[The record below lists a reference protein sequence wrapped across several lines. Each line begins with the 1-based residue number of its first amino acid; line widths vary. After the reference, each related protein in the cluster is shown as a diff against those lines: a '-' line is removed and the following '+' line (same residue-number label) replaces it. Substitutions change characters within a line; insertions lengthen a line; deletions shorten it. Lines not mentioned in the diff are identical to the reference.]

1 MPRSSQYLYRYMAGL
16 ALPSLYAQV
25 ERDFA
30 DLEQRREY
38 LQGLVAQQQQ
48 LIADLERTF
57 TVPPTDS
64 IALQAQLEK
73 LDEEGVETSQ
83 ILAEQRGVMSE
94 SQKQAFLSDMRA
106 QGGLNR
112 VTKALEENQG
122 LTRAAYD
129 ARVELYRQGLISMGV
144 PAAEARA
151 EADRVTAA
159 RVGAG
164 DFAAPGISRERQREM
179 SELEETAR
187 VLRQRGPEGIRGG
200 QAGEE
205 EITRRVNAQ
214 AAEGTG
220 FATEED
226 AYQAALAALAD
237 GVMDLDDFG
246 GNEAALALAQ
256 EVYNKARTLGAYRND
271 ERSNF
276 ETAMLQA
283 RQRYAQL
290 VAQSE
295 QLAAPEGMSREQEL
309 ARRQAEALGYDF
321 SKPYVRQQK
330 SRYYNNLIRGD
341 ELFNAALEA
350 SARLEAEDPDRFRT
364 PQGMSS
370 VVTPTNRSQ
379 RLARD
384 YIAQRWNAGDRT
396 INFRELENEFGK
408 VLRGDDLQEALS
420 FAYAFYKG
428 LRANIQTPT
437 DAERQMEAQRA
448 AAEAR
453 EARIEAANRA
463 RAAAEEQAKL
473 LQRMEFER
481 AAATEQA
488 GAATAAA
495 VRESETAMM
504 APTNAADSL
513 YKRLMIRGMGR
524 EDIIQAMN
532 SGYAAMTQPGV
543 SRQTREANLN
553 ELGFKAP
560 DIVLLYQAFEPR
572 IREQVRTATP
582 TELAE
587 LSQIPAFQRYIT
599 PDMQQRAQGLAAL
612 DVVVSAIP
620 DEQRR
625 EEARQRMPPT
635 VLPGEVPVPGGD
647 VALPP
652 SPPEPDRVDIMLEQ
666 QRRQEETLKPALPE
680 PPEPPPVRKTPA
692 APPEAEAPARQVDPT
707 NPRYEYVPLE
717 GGGYETYFDGQRRA
731 DATPGSRAAQAIQR
745 VLEQGAAPA
754 QEPAE
759 EQPPPTIDGDV
770 TRPRITPRDEQPPS
784 GPPVTVTSD
793 QNAATIGAIQG
804 LLQGRDAAPPD
815 ETPPTVDETPPTVDE
830 TPPPAPMT
838 LTTDEQRIVE
848 LLLARQPIGDAL
860 RAMKRIG
867 PDGEPRP
874 LTSAE
879 RRAIVDKAQAYIA
892 AQGGQ

>member
-16 ALPSLYAQV
+16 SLPSLYAQV

-38 LQGLVAQQQQ
+38 VQGLVAQQQQ

-73 LDEEGVETSQ
+73 LDEAGVETSQ
-83 ILAEQRGVMSE
+83 ILAEQRGAMSTADRDE
-94 SQKQAFLSDMRA
+94 FVRAAEQNPQAVIAALSA
-106 QGGLNR
+106 
-112 VTKALEENQG
+112 NQG
-122 LTRAAYD
+122 LTRAQHKV
-129 ARVELYRQGLISMGV
+129 RVDLLRQALVNRGMTG
-144 PAAEARA
+144 AEARD
-151 EADRVTAA
+151 ETDRVERA
-159 RVGAG
+159 RAGAG
-164 DFAAPGISRERQREM
+164 DFATPGISRERREAM

-226 AYQAALAALAD
+226 AYQAAIAALAD
-237 GVMDLDDFG
+237 GVMDVDDFG

-290 VAQSE
+290 LAQSE

-350 SARLEAEDPDRFRT
+350 SARLEAEDPERFRT

-384 YIAQRWNAGDRT
+384 YVAQRWNAGDRS

-453 EARIEAANRA
+453 EARVEAARRA
-463 RAAAEEQAKL
+463 REAADEQAKL

-495 VRESETAMM
+495 VRESEAAMM

-572 IREQVRTATP
+572 IREQVRTASP

-599 PDMQQRAQGLAAL
+599 PAMQQRAQGLAAL
-612 DVVVSAIP
+612 DVVVSNIP
-620 DEQRR
+620 DEAARADAQR
-625 EEARQRMPPT
+625 RMPPT

-680 PPEPPPVRKTPA
+680 APEPPPVRKAEA
-692 APPEAEAPARQVDPT
+692 APPAAEAPARQVDPT

-745 VLEQGAAPA
+745 VLEQGAEVILDEAADTVTTPPP
-754 QEPAE
+754 E
-759 EQPPPTIDGDV
+759 PPPT
-770 TRPRITPRDEQPPS
+770 PP
-784 GPPVTVTSD
+784 
-793 QNAATIGAIQG
+793 
-804 LLQGRDAAPPD
+804 
-815 ETPPTVDETPPTVDE
+815 TPPTVNGAPARITPPASE
-830 TPPPAPMT
+830 PEPQPTPPPAQSVAPTPEPEPQPAAPMT
-838 LTTDEQRIVE
+838 LTANEQRIAD
-848 LLLARQPIGDAL
+848 LLLDGRDITGAL
-860 RAMKRIG
+860 RAMTDEQGNR
-867 PDGEPRP
+867 
-874 LTSAE
+874 LTGAQ
-879 RRAIVDKAQAYIA
+879 RRAIVQKAQAYIA